1 MIQALISPVASLA
14 STWLEGRVAKT
25 KAAAQATVAEAES
38 RAAIA
43 QKVAAG
49 DIDWEKA
56 AIQATESSWKDEL
69 ALIVLLA
76 PAVGVYFWPE
86 RVQAGFDVLNTLPEW
101 YTWLLFIGVSSS
113 FGIRGVGQAA
123 KMLGKRK

>member
-1 MIQALISPVASLA
+1 MIQALISPVAALA

-43 QKVAAG
+43 QKVATG
-49 DIDWEKA
+49 DIEWEKA

-123 KMLGKRK
+123 KMLGKGK